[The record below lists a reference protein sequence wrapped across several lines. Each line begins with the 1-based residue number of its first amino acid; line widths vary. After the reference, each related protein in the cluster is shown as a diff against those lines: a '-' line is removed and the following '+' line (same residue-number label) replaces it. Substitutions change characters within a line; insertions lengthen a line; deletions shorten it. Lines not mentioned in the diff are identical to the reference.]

1 MTIAEHMREVLLETD
16 NAAVM
21 WGDVHLLD
29 DCASRCIHT
38 TLMEAHP
45 MVRHKRILDALDH
58 SSLFE
63 KHYVRVD
70 LWNGRGYAGRHVRYF
85 KLRLDKQG

>member
-1 MTIAEHMREVLLETD
+1 MTIAEHMRSVLLETD

-29 DCASRCIHT
+29 ECADRCDHT
-38 TLMEAHP
+38 TLMKAHP
-45 MVRHKRILDALDH
+45 LDRHKRILDALDR

-63 KHYVRVD
+63 KYYVRVD
-70 LWNGRGYAGRHVRYF
+70 LWNGRGYGERHVRYF
-85 KLRLDKQG
+85 KLK